1 MDRHARRKA
10 TSGLCS
16 LRRTKNRHS
25 IASHAG
31 ALAGRLVGA
40 HKGPQVNLGLYEWT
54 RRFRRDG
61 LTPSARLELRDLLT
75 PRVVL
80 RPPFLPHEG
89 DEQGSQVRIKDVV
102 NWEIVLRGRCA
113 YRPEGAK

>member
-1 MDRHARRKA
+1 
-10 TSGLCS
+10 
-16 LRRTKNRHS
+16 
-25 IASHAG
+25 
-31 ALAGRLVGA
+31 
-40 HKGPQVNLGLYEWT
+40 VNLGLYEWT

-102 NWEIVLRGRCA
+102 NWEIVLTADDVHTVLRELNKEPRWREALPNVLSDATGLLHERWT
-113 YRPEGAK
+113 